1 MINCSF
7 AVSFKYFL
15 YFPHIGTK
23 MTHLR
28 NAQNT
33 ISCFLS
39 QLQNF
44 LRQFQHIF
52 YINLINSTVYPL
64 HYLEHY
70 SLCRFS
76 LINIY
81 SGTFMTFK
89 GSVGYINVAVKY
101 TLQVTLNRNF

>member
-1 MINCSF
+1 
-7 AVSFKYFL
+7 
-15 YFPHIGTK
+15 

-33 ISCFLS
+33 ISCFFITAAKFS
-39 QLQNF
+39 SS
-44 LRQFQHIF
+44 IPTYF
-52 YINLINSTVYPL
+52 YVNLINSTVYPL
-64 HYLEHY
+64 HYLEHC

-81 SGTFMTFK
+81 SGTSMTFK
-89 GSVGYINVAVKY
+89 GNVGYFNVAVNY